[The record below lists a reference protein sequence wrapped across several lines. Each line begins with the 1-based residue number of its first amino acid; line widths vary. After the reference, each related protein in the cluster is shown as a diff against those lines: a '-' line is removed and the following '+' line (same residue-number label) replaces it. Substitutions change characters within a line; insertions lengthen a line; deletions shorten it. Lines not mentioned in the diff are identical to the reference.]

1 MWLFG
6 ERVTIAD
13 NIAKAVW
20 IVSQHII
27 DLTCSISLIL
37 STLDSSLGCLNMEL
51 YERQHLQSCKYS
63 PQDK

>member
-13 NIAKAVW
+13 NIAKAVG

-37 STLDSSLGCLNMEL
+37 STLDSSLRCLNMEL
-51 YERQHLQSCKYS
+51 
-63 PQDK
+63 